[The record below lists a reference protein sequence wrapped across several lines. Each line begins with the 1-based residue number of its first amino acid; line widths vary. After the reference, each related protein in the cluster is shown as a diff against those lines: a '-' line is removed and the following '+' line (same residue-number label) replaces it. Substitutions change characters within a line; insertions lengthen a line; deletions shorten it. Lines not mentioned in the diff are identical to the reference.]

1 MTRVELHRHV
11 AADPASVALLLAGPT
26 DREPDASGDTA
37 ALRLVAQR
45 TADVAGVIVAAPR
58 RRGVGFVASID
69 VSDGKGVTTHG
80 TVTVV
85 PATDPGS
92 DIALSLDPVEG
103 QAAGAVRR
111 EAAAFL
117 ETLVRRA
124 RSRAFAA

>member
-1 MTRVELHRHV
+1 MTRVQLHRHV

-26 DREPDASGDTA
+26 DRDPQASGDTA

-45 TADVAGVIVAAPR
+45 TADVAGVIVATPR

-69 VSDGKGVTTHG
+69 VSDGNGTTVHG

-85 PATDPGS
+85 PATDPGCEL
-92 DIALSLDPVEG
+92 ALDLELVDEES
-103 QAAGAVRR
+103 AGRLRR
-111 EAAAFL
+111 EAGAFL
-117 ETLVRRA
+117 ESLARRA